1 MQNLICLF
9 FYLPPYER
17 TVQLYK
23 KANPEL
29 IQKAINE
36 SDWIRALSNV
46 SVDKKVCYF
55 IKTLINIIHN
65 FIPHERVVCED
76 RDPPWINKEIK
87 KLINEKNSAYKSY
100 TLFNRDV
107 FLFEL
112 KFLQNQLNV
121 SIENSKQRYYSKLT
135 SKLANCDTSLILM
148 LLVNFKNLSKQ

>member
-1 MQNLICLF
+1 M
-9 FYLPPYER
+9 
-17 TVQLYK
+17 
-23 KANPEL
+23 
-29 IQKAINE
+29 
-36 SDWIRALSNV
+36 RALSNV

-55 IKTLINIIHN
+55 TKTLINVIHN

-135 SKLANCDTSLILM
+135 SKLANPDTSLILI
-148 LLVNFKNLSKQ
+148 LLVNFKNFSK